1 VLPASQIN
9 AAPELQAARRDHR
22 TFLLLLVVFML
33 FTLLIGWAILGG
45 AISPVTAYLWMA
57 LACLFPIA
65 WFSYGFLKVA
75 DDAQDFGLLL
85 SAVGWSLVAV
95 ALLLQYSAAR
105 TMAELVASGVA
116 TEGGTTPGARIC
128 GILAALC
135 LIAGAVLSLRSWD
148 SEVRGDGRPGEW
160 SGALRSARDR

>member
-1 VLPASQIN
+1 
-9 AAPELQAARRDHR
+9 
-22 TFLLLLVVFML
+22 ML